1 MENKKDKII
10 IENIQGLIDAIV
22 SFQDNIN
29 DYYSDNPNKIDN
41 NLFGDIV
48 TTANYLQDLL
58 EQLKN
63 SIEEDSNGETWTNV

>member
-63 SIEEDSNGETWTNV
+63 SIEEDSNGET